1 MYGEGRGM
9 CVLMGRSE
17 ECVDMYMCVC
27 VCLDWDD
34 TNDNAITR
42 SCQKVMTGIL

>member
-1 MYGEGRGM
+1 MYGEGKGM

-27 VCLDWDD
+27 VFRLG
-34 TNDNAITR
+34 R
-42 SCQKVMTGIL
+42 YER